1 MFFAGTAA
9 RGGRLNIAL
18 EKSDT
23 LRILGSNGLVWLNL
37 IVQSVSTSDYARL
50 SISPLGSIH
59 AGKYWLF
66 I

>member
-9 RGGRLNIAL
+9 MGGRLNIAL

-37 IVQSVSTSDYARL
+37 NSAERID
-50 SISPLGSIH
+50 
-59 AGKYWLF
+59 K
-66 I
+66 